1 MPPAVDPGSSGSQ
14 RDRPDRDTTRGDLE
28 NIRTFFS
35 DGKAGDAALASGFV
49 KNTVGLNR
57 YDARLFREFLESS
70 EELRGLA
77 KAKDAPKT
85 FGPLLLDIFS
95 YLFKVRLEFLDESQ
109 VDPACYKANTP
120 FISRM
125 AEDEETSITRLTTC
139 MDEVAS
145 GLATIEAGKKILE
158 DLRRNP
164 DLREWMEEQASKTDA
179 SPTESP
185 TESPSP
191 DEAQQDSPQ
200 NAESDAD
207 PEAGQPPDPQSDLP
221 ADFAAKMRG
230 LVRGGMEAASAEA
243 SEHASALRSWGL
255 EPRDL
260 RTVGLGERLDLA
272 RKLRTRRMR
281 DLADLLGKMRNQR
294 GATERRKVRASR
306 DEVYDVETSGDLA
319 RTLPSERAAAF
330 GSGNP
335 DRKRDFY
342 RRLSEKSVLSYSLR
356 TEEPVGR
363 GPVIAMIDS
372 SYSMN
377 GEPMEWASAVAL
389 ALAHAAG
396 GAGGKS
402 SSRSVYMI
410 FFNAQI
416 VREIDVDPGEK
427 DVRKLLEIGTVD
439 AAGGTKYVPPMS
451 RALEILAGNAGQTRG
466 TADLLLVTDGLCQL
480 PEEFAARLGREKTE
494 LGFKLACVLVGDEA
508 REGEIGAFSDPVV
521 RASDLA
527 RASGARDAAAQVFE
541 NL

>member
-1 MPPAVDPGSSGSQ
+1 MPPAVDPGTSGTPG
-14 RDRPDRDTTRGDLE
+14 DRPDQGTGRGDLE
-28 NIRTFFS
+28 NIRAFFS
-35 DGKAGDAALASGFV
+35 DSEAGDAALASGFV

-57 YDARLFREFLESS
+57 YDVRLFQELLKGS

-77 KAKDAPKT
+77 KAQDAPDT

-109 VDPACYKANTP
+109 VEPACYKANTP

-125 AEDEETSITRLTTC
+125 AEDDQTSITRLSTC

-145 GLATIEAGKKILE
+145 GLATVEAGKKILE
-158 DLRRNP
+158 ELRRNP
-164 DLREWMEEQASKTDA
+164 DLREWIEAQTSTTDP
-179 SPTESP
+179 SPTEPPP
-185 TESPSP
+185 TG
-191 DEAQQDSPQ
+191 DAQQARPQDSGSQ
-200 NAESDAD
+200 AD
-207 PEAGQPPDPQSDLP
+207 PAASQPPDLQSNLP
-221 ADFAAKMRG
+221 AGFAAKMRA
-230 LVRGGMEAASAEA
+230 LVRGGMEAASTEA

-272 RKLRTRRMR
+272 RKLRTQRMR
-281 DLADLLGKMRNQR
+281 NLADLLGKMRNQR
-294 GATERRKVRASR
+294 RATERRKVRASR
-306 DEVYDVETSGDLA
+306 DEVYDVATSGDLA

-335 DRKRDFY
+335 NRKRDFY

-356 TEEPVGR
+356 TKEPVGR

-396 GAGGKS
+396 GPGGRPGS
-402 SSRSVYMI
+402 GSRSVYMI

-416 VREIDVDPGEK
+416 VREIYVAPGEK
-427 DVRKLLEIGTVD
+427 DVSKLLEIGTVD
-439 AAGGTKYVPPMS
+439 AAGGTEYIPPIS
-451 RALEILAGNAGQTRG
+451 RALEILAENTAQSKE
-466 TADLLLVTDGLCQL
+466 TADLLLVTDGLCEL
-480 PEEFAARLGREKTE
+480 PEAFAARLGAEQAAH
-494 LGFKLACVLVGDEA
+494 GFKLACVLVGDGA
-508 REGEIGAFSDPVV
+508 REGEIGAFSDPVIK
-521 RASDLA
+521 ASDLA

>member
-1 MPPAVDPGSSGSQ
+1 MPPAVDSGSSGTPD
-14 RDRPDRDTTRGDLE
+14 DRTGRLPDRDDLE
-28 NIRTFFS
+28 NIRAFFS
-35 DGKAGDAALASGFV
+35 DGEAGDAALAPGFV

-57 YDARLFREFLESS
+57 YDARLFREFLEGS

-120 FISRM
+120 FICRM

-164 DLREWMEEQASKTDA
+164 DLREWMENQTSSTDS
-179 SPTESP
+179 SPTG
-185 TESPSP
+185 SPSP
-191 DEAQQDSPQ
+191 GDARQDSPTD
-200 NAESDAD
+200 AGSHSDPGAS
-207 PEAGQPPDPQSDLP
+207 QPPDSHSDLP
-221 ADFAAKMRG
+221 ANFAAKMRG
-230 LVRGGMEAASAEA
+230 LVRGGMDVASAEA
-243 SEHASALRSWGL
+243 SEHTSALRSWGL

-260 RTVGLGERLDLA
+260 RTVGLGERLNLA

-294 GATERRKVRASR
+294 RATERRKVRASR

-335 DRKRDFY
+335 NRKRDFY

-396 GAGGKS
+396 GTRS
-402 SSRSVYMI
+402 SGSRRVYMI

-416 VREIDVDPGEK
+416 VREIDVAPGEK

-439 AAGGTKYVPPMS
+439 AAGGTKYVPPIS
-451 RALEILAGNAGQTRG
+451 RALEILAGTAGHSKG
-466 TADLLLVTDGLCQL
+466 AADLLLVTDGLCQL
-480 PEEFAARLGREKTE
+480 PEGFAARLGREKTE
-494 LGFKLACVLVGDEA
+494 LGFKLACVLVGDGA
-508 REGEIGAFSDPVV
+508 REGEIGAFSDPVIQ
-521 RASDLA
+521 ASDLA
-527 RASGARDAAAQVFE
+527 RASGVRDAAAQVFE

>member
-1 MPPAVDPGSSGSQ
+1 MPPAVDSGTSGSPG
-14 RDRPDRDTTRGDLE
+14 DRSDRGSHSEDLE
-28 NIRTFFS
+28 KIRVFFS
-35 DGKAGDAALASGFV
+35 DSEAGDAALASGFV

-57 YDARLFREFLESS
+57 YDARLFRELLESS

-77 KAKDAPKT
+77 KDQDAPDT

-95 YLFKVRLEFLDESQ
+95 YLFKVRLEILDESQ

-125 AEDEETSITRLTTC
+125 AEDDQTFITRLTTC

-145 GLATIEAGKKILE
+145 GLATVEAGKKILE
-158 DLRRNP
+158 ELRRNP
-164 DLREWMEEQASKTDA
+164 DLREWMEAQTSTADPA
-179 SPTESP
+179 PTE
-185 TESPSP
+185 PSSSG
-191 DEAQQDSPQ
+191 DSQKDSPQ
-200 NAESDAD
+200 DGGPNAD
-207 PEAGQPPDPQSDLP
+207 PAASQPLEPQSNLP
-221 ADFAAKMRG
+221 AGFAAKMRG
-230 LVRGGMEAASAEA
+230 LVREGMEAASTEA
-243 SEHASALRSWGL
+243 SDHASALRSWGL
-255 EPRDL
+255 EPQDL

-272 RKLRTRRMR
+272 RKLRTQRMR
-281 DLADLLGKMRNQR
+281 NLADLLGKMRNQHR
-294 GATERRKVRASR
+294 ATERRKVRASR

-335 DRKRDFY
+335 NRKRDFY

-356 TEEPVGR
+356 TKEPVGR

-396 GAGGKS
+396 GRPGSG
-402 SSRSVYMI
+402 SRSVYMI

-416 VREIDVDPGEK
+416 VREIDVAPGEK
-427 DVRKLLEIGTVD
+427 DVKKLLEIGTVD
-439 AAGGTKYVPPMS
+439 AAGGTEYVPPIS
-451 RALEILAGNAGQTRG
+451 RALEILSGDASQLKG

-480 PEEFAARLGREKTE
+480 PEEFATRLGQEKTAR
-494 LGFKLACVLVGDEA
+494 GFKLACVLVGDEA
-508 REGEIGAFSDPVV
+508 REGEIGKFSDPVIQ
-521 RASDLA
+521 ASDLA